1 MAPAFSSRYQFLSK
15 RVFLA
20 KMATVF
26 IIEDDEN
33 MADCLEL
40 ALAGCTVHKFT
51 NAITATS
58 ALNEILPDLILLD
71 ILLDGPDG
79 FSFLNEL
86 ASYADTAKI
95 PVIVITSLNLSM
107 HDLSPYGVVNI
118 LQKESMTPAL
128 VCAAAQEA
136 FHAE

>member
-1 MAPAFSSRYQFLSK
+1 
-15 RVFLA
+15 
-20 KMATVF
+20 MATVF

-40 ALAGCTVHKFT
+40 TLAGCTIRKFT
-51 NAITATS
+51 NAITAAS

-86 ASYADTAKI
+86 ASYADTAII
-95 PVIVITSLNLSM
+95 PVIVITSLNLNM

-136 FHAE
+136 LHAE